1 MTLENVMTLLCG
13 LGLFLYGMKLMGEG
27 LELAAGSKLKNLFER
42 LTTNKYMGALI
53 GLLVTAVIQSSSA
66 TTVMVVGFV
75 NAGIMQLGQAVGV
88 IMGANIGTTVTGFMI
103 AIKLNQIAPL
113 AIFTGVVIMMFCK
126 KNFQKHIGQIIT
138 GFGILFFGMT
148 LMSTAMEPLSESE
161 LFINLVSQLQNPF
174 LGLLVG
180 MVFTAIIQ
188 SSSASIG
195 VLQALAASGI
205 TTLNTSVFVI
215 YGQNI
220 GTCITALISCIG
232 TTRTA
237 KRTAAVHLLF
247 NVIGAALFTVLT
259 ICLPLV
265 SWVQMLFPDNVMM
278 QISFIHILFNVI
290 TTAILLP
297 LSNYLVKLACTII
310 PGEDKKVEA
319 MSLHYLDPR
328 ILQTPPIAVA
338 QVLKEVERMGT
349 LAQGNFNRSMEALLE
364 KDPAKI
370 QEIAETEGIINYLNQ
385 QVTEYLVK
393 INALD
398 LEDNDR
404 DVVGAL
410 FHVVNDYERVGDH
423 SENIAEQA
431 QILIGGKADL
441 SPLATQE
448 LQAMRKAVTE
458 ILNDAYKLF
467 ITGSGDHELAFKVNN
482 EEEYIDT
489 ETDRLKDEHIERLNS
504 GACSAQSGAVYNDVL
519 INLERIADHATNIA
533 FSLQNTKHK
542 PIRTGVK
549 KEPYQPE
556 ASV

>member
-27 LELAAGSKLKNLFER
+27 LELAAGSKLKNLVER
-42 LTTNKYMGALI
+42 LTTNKYMGASI

-75 NAGIMQLGQAVGV
+75 NAGMVPCQLGQAVGV

-138 GFGILFFGMT
+138 GFGIPFFGMT
-148 LMSTAMEPLSESE
+148 LMSTATEPLSESE

-265 SWVQMLFPDNVMM
+265 SWVQMLFL
-278 QISFIHILFNVI
+278 I
-290 TTAILLP
+290 
-297 LSNYLVKLACTII
+297 
-310 PGEDKKVEA
+310 
-319 MSLHYLDPR
+319 MS
-328 ILQTPPIAVA
+328 
-338 QVLKEVERMGT
+338 
-349 LAQGNFNRSMEALLE
+349 
-364 KDPAKI
+364 
-370 QEIAETEGIINYLNQ
+370 
-385 QVTEYLVK
+385 
-393 INALD
+393 
-398 LEDNDR
+398 
-404 DVVGAL
+404 
-410 FHVVNDYERVGDH
+410 
-423 SENIAEQA
+423 
-431 QILIGGKADL
+431 
-441 SPLATQE
+441 
-448 LQAMRKAVTE
+448 
-458 ILNDAYKLF
+458 
-467 ITGSGDHELAFKVNN
+467 
-482 EEEYIDT
+482 
-489 ETDRLKDEHIERLNS
+489 
-504 GACSAQSGAVYNDVL
+504 
-519 INLERIADHATNIA
+519 
-533 FSLQNTKHK
+533 
-542 PIRTGVK
+542 
-549 KEPYQPE
+549 
-556 ASV
+556 

>member
-1 MTLENVMTLLCG
+1 M
-13 LGLFLYGMKLMGEG
+13 Y
-27 LELAAGSKLKNLFER
+27 
-42 LTTNKYMGALI
+42 
-53 GLLVTAVIQSSSA
+53 
-66 TTVMVVGFV
+66 
-75 NAGIMQLGQAVGV
+75 
-88 IMGANIGTTVTGFMI
+88 
-103 AIKLNQIAPL
+103 
-113 AIFTGVVIMMFCK
+113 
-126 KNFQKHIGQIIT
+126 
-138 GFGILFFGMT
+138 
-148 LMSTAMEPLSESE
+148 
-161 LFINLVSQLQNPF
+161 
-174 LGLLVG
+174 
-180 MVFTAIIQ
+180 
-188 SSSASIG
+188 
-195 VLQALAASGI
+195 
-205 TTLNTSVFVI
+205 
-215 YGQNI
+215 
-220 GTCITALISCIG
+220 
-232 TTRTA
+232 
-237 KRTAAVHLLF
+237 KR
-247 NVIGAALFTVLT
+247 
-259 ICLPLV
+259 
-265 SWVQMLFPDNVMM
+265 Q
-278 QISFIHILFNVI
+278 
-290 TTAILLP
+290 
-297 LSNYLVKLACTII
+297 
-310 PGEDKKVEA
+310 
-319 MSLHYLDPR
+319 
-328 ILQTPPIAVA
+328 
-338 QVLKEVERMGT
+338 
-349 LAQGNFNRSMEALLE
+349 
-364 KDPAKI
+364 AKI

>member
-27 LELAAGSKLKNLFER
+27 LELAAGSKLKNLVER

-297 LSNYLVKLACTII
+297 L
-310 PGEDKKVEA
+310 
-319 MSLHYLDPR
+319 R
-328 ILQTPPIAVA
+328 I
-338 QVLKEVERMGT
+338 R
-349 LAQGNFNRSMEALLE
+349 R
-364 KDPAKI
+364 
-370 QEIAETEGIINYLNQ
+370 
-385 QVTEYLVK
+385 
-393 INALD
+393 
-398 LEDNDR
+398 
-404 DVVGAL
+404 
-410 FHVVNDYERVGDH
+410 
-423 SENIAEQA
+423 
-431 QILIGGKADL
+431 
-441 SPLATQE
+441 
-448 LQAMRKAVTE
+448 
-458 ILNDAYKLF
+458 
-467 ITGSGDHELAFKVNN
+467 
-482 EEEYIDT
+482 
-489 ETDRLKDEHIERLNS
+489 
-504 GACSAQSGAVYNDVL
+504 
-519 INLERIADHATNIA
+519 
-533 FSLQNTKHK
+533 
-542 PIRTGVK
+542 
-549 KEPYQPE
+549 
-556 ASV
+556 